1 MAGISLWS
9 RSSVRER
16 RKVPK
21 MKKQCTKREIGD
33 IMKWSPKCREHF
45 FPWKSKAAPVI
56 EAQSIAEAGI
66 TECHP
71 GYLLERRAPRFH
83 LLVYTAEGAGEVFD
97 PMHCK
102 PVESGQLLIVPA
114 LHPFGYH
121 PKTDTWRFV
130 WFHLSDNDAWA
141 FLRKESL
148 SVRKTMLTGAI
159 CEATEG
165 FLRES
170 RGRSDSHQEASGL
183 LIQLAATYIRR
194 ELGAG
199 GDNADLEAGN
209 RLDYLSSLVNEDLA
223 RSWTVELLAESLG
236 VSCSHLHHMV
246 QKRFKI
252 SPMKLVT
259 RLRMERAQELLIL
272 HSVPQS
278 VIGELVGYRNEFAF
292 LVAFKR
298 FSGVTPGEFRKRR

>member
-1 MAGISLWS
+1 
-9 RSSVRER
+9 
-16 RKVPK
+16 
-21 MKKQCTKREIGD
+21 MKKERSRHEIGD
-33 IMKWSPKCREHF
+33 IMQWSPKCREHF

-71 GYLLERRAPRFH
+71 GYRLERSAPRFH
-83 LLVYTAEGAGEVFD
+83 LLVYTVEGAGEVYD
-97 PMHCK
+97 LMRSR
-102 PVESGQLLIVPA
+102 PVEPGQLLIVPA
-114 LHPFGYH
+114 LHPFGYL
-121 PKTDTWRFV
+121 PQSETWRFV
-130 WFHLSDNDAWA
+130 WFHLPDNDAWA
-141 FLRKESL
+141 FLRKEPL
-148 SVRKTMLTGAI
+148 RVRRTVLTGAI

-170 RGRSDSHQEASGL
+170 RGRSDSHQEAGGL
-183 LIQLAATYIRR
+183 LIQLAGIYIRR

-199 GDNADLEAGN
+199 DDNADVEAGN
-209 RLDYLSSLVNEDLA
+209 RLDYLSSLINADLA
-223 RSWTVELLAESLG
+223 RNWTVELLAESLG

-272 HSVPQS
+272 HNVPQS

-298 FSGVTPGEFRKRR
+298 FSGVTPGDFRKRR